1 MTAPQFS
8 RPGAFDLS
16 ALRPAAVPAG
26 SGSRPTSAASGA
38 FVVDVTSEQDLR
50 AEVVERSLSVVV
62 IVSFWSPASS
72 ASVQINTTLEALADE
87 FDGRF
92 VLARVDVAA
101 QPELAAALSIPE
113 VPLVVAALRGQL
125 APLIQDPLPE
135 AQMRELVRQV
145 LEAAAASG
153 VTGTADS
160 LRPSEEASIAAPQ
173 PASRHVEAEQA
184 LLDGD
189 FGGAIAGYE
198 QALAQAPADPEAVA
212 GLARARLLQRVSTTD
227 ATAARAAADSSPDD
241 VDAQTLVADID
252 LLAGSVDEAFSRLID
267 LVRRV
272 RDDDRDTARKHLL
285 DLFTVVGDED
295 PRVSKARQRLA
306 SALF

>member
-8 RPGAFDLS
+8 RPGAIDLS
-16 ALRPAAVPAG
+16 GLRKPAPPAG
-26 SGSRPTSAASGA
+26 GDRSVGAASGA

-87 FDGRF
+87 FGGRF

-101 QPELAAALSIPE
+101 HPELAAALSIPQP
-113 VPLVVAALRGQL
+113 PLVVAALRGQL
-125 APLIQDPLPE
+125 APLIQEPLPE

-145 LEAAAASG
+145 LEAAASAG
-153 VTGTADS
+153 VTGAADP
-160 LRPSEEASIAAPQ
+160 LRPPDDVPSATPQ
-173 PASRHVEAEQA
+173 PASRHVQAEQA
-184 LLDGD
+184 LVDGD
-189 FGGAIAGYE
+189 FNAAIAGYE

-212 GLARARLLQRVSTTD
+212 GLARARVLQRVSTAD
-227 ATAARAAADSSPDD
+227 ADAARAAAQSRPDD
-241 VDAQTLVADID
+241 VDAQTLMADIE
-252 LLAGSVDEAFSRLID
+252 LLAGSVDEAFTRLLD

-272 RDDDRDTARKHLL
+272 GGDDRDTARKHLI

-295 PRVSKARQRLA
+295 PRVPKARQRLA